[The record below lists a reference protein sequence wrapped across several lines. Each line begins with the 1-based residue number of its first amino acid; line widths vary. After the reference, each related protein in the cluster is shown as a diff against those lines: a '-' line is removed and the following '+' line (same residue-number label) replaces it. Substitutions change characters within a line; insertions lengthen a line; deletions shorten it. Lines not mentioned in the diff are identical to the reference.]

1 MHREDFTVRTRAG
14 DRGRP
19 VVEIEYD
26 GPRDR
31 LSDRLAVVTR
41 PPIGPDD
48 LEVAIRPA
56 PATRGGAILAIAG
69 AATGAY
75 LLETPVDSGAMNR
88 VTTAARERGVETV
101 AVVLRPIEGDPIE
114 FDTRTLLIFD
124 TSGEIRHDRSLVPG
138 GVQP

>member
-1 MHREDFTVRTRAG
+1 MHREDFTVRTRPG

-26 GPRDR
+26 GPRER
-31 LSDRLAVVTR
+31 LTDRLAVVTAA
-41 PPIGPDD
+41 PIGPDD

-75 LLETPVDSGAMNR
+75 LLETPVDPGAIDR
-88 VTTAARERGVETV
+88 VTSAARDRGVETV
-101 AVVLRPIEGDPIE
+101 AVVLRPIDNDPIE
-114 FDTRTLLIFD
+114 FDTRTLLVYD
-124 TSGEIRHDRSLVPG
+124 QSGEIRHDRSLVPG